1 MDDQAERIVNE
12 AVKAGAQDAVA
23 EVVADRSY
31 QIRFAQNQPVIAN
44 EWRRTVGSVF
54 LVRER
59 RVIMGEVTNF
69 DKIPRTIHNLISAA
83 KATPE
88 NPDYR
93 GIAKGPFTYRRS
105 TVDKK
110 IADLDDGSDH
120 VEAAVNGALAE
131 GAKECAGSFWRYHTR
146 HYLHTSNGASGAD
159 ERVGLYMSIR
169 A

>member
-31 QIRFAQNQPVIAN
+31 QIRFAQNEPVIVN
-44 EWRRTVGSVF
+44 KWRRTVGSVF
-54 LVRER
+54 LVRDR
-59 RVIMGEVTNF
+59 RAIGGEVTNF
-69 DKIPRTIHNLISAA
+69 DKIPQTIHNLISAA

-105 TVDKK
+105 AVDKK
-110 IADLDDGSDH
+110 ITGPDDRTGS
-120 VEAAVNGALAE
+120 
-131 GAKECAGSFWRYHTR
+131 
-146 HYLHTSNGASGAD
+146 
-159 ERVGLYMSIR
+159 
-169 A
+169 